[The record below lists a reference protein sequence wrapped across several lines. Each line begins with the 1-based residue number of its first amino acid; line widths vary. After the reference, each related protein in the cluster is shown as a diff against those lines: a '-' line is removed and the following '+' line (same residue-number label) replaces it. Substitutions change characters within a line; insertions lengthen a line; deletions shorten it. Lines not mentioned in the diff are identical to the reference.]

1 MNQIIHSP
9 APSSQPAAPT
19 QFQAYTFDAIG
30 ITVRAFKRPDGSAWF
45 VAKDVCDA
53 LGYGNPRQAL
63 ATHLDD
69 DEKGVTNLD
78 TLGGRQSVSVITES
92 GLYALVLR
100 SNKPQA
106 RPFRQWVGTTP
117 DAFIKEQ
124 DELAKWVQAPPIA
137 RGRPAVTFDNT
148 RVRAFLAPFPVLR
161 DPDGVLPAALDM
173 HPFLGDILT
182 GVASLQ
188 TEGQNSTRPL
198 STKTL
203 FRILSHCEQ
212 ISVQDV
218 ADALS
223 MGRPYGDVGQRHAR
237 RYASHA
243 RVAAKAI
250 ARVLDQRP
258 WLESAA
264 TFLAPR
270 GTKRQTLAE
279 AQAAIDAPYFAELR
293 AAGLM

>member
-1 MNQIIHSP
+1 MSTI
-9 APSSQPAAPT
+9 
-19 QFQAYTFDAIG
+19 
-30 ITVRAFKRPDGSAWF
+30 
-45 VAKDVCDA
+45 
-53 LGYGNPRQAL
+53 
-63 ATHLDD
+63 
-69 DEKGVTNLD
+69 
-78 TLGGRQSVSVITES
+78 
-92 GLYALVLR
+92 
-100 SNKPQA
+100 
-106 RPFRQWVGTTP
+106 GTTP
-117 DAFIKEQ
+117 DAFIAAR
-124 DELAKWVQAPPIA
+124 DELAKWVQAPPIT

-182 GVASLQ
+182 GGANLQ
-188 TEGQNSTRPL
+188 TEVQNSTRPL